1 MDLFFDNDNAR
12 IEQIIEYSPML
23 SGVMSKIVKRKAN
36 SNIFRFFPQE
46 EPIAYLSYHFN
57 TEETLKNYPLLMEQM
72 LSELPVDS
80 EDTDIVLDLVSTLID
95 EKATATMFDGDLSLF
110 FHAIEAHQYTY
121 MGIEYDEDY
130 EEVEVEKT
138 IDQTK
143 PIFTIV
149 FTSSHPTLGN
159 KLLRLAERK
168 SALVKE
174 GDYYYIQMPE
184 DIGELILF
192 KKGDVIVITN
202 GLQYLSEG
210 TISPFANKVKREVS
224 KNYFVGNFEIKKIIN
239 NYIETQDLGDRTVKV
254 QKIASQFDT
263 IKFKSSK
270 KMTDNKMKFVL
281 QLNSNHDE
289 TNIITQVLDL
299 ILNFN

>member
-1 MDLFFDNDNAR
+1 M
-12 IEQIIEYSPML
+12 
-23 SGVMSKIVKRKAN
+23 
-36 SNIFRFFPQE
+36 
-46 EPIAYLSYHFN
+46 
-57 TEETLKNYPLLMEQM
+57 
-72 LSELPVDS
+72 
-80 EDTDIVLDLVSTLID
+80 
-95 EKATATMFDGDLSLF
+95 
-110 FHAIEAHQYTY
+110 
-121 MGIEYDEDY
+121 
-130 EEVEVEKT
+130 
-138 IDQTK
+138 
-143 PIFTIV
+143 
-149 FTSSHPTLGN
+149 
-159 KLLRLAERK
+159 
-168 SALVKE
+168 KE